1 MVVMNDRSSAP
12 LADYLAALAAPTP
25 APGGG
30 SAAAICAAAAAALVA
45 MVAGLSLD
53 RDPNGADA
61 ARQRAA
67 IATATA
73 ARTKLTTLANDD
85 EVAYGAFIA
94 ALRLPKGDD
103 AARAARS
110 DALSRAA
117 LTAAQVPLRVIEACA
132 DVAEAASSLANR
144 TIAAAAASA
153 SRERKSGSSPTPRSA
168 LAVREMNLRRVS
180 SSERESGVFMRG
192 IIKTEASRAPV
203 EHRACHEGCTPI
215 ARAPTR

>member
-1 MVVMNDRSSAP
+1 MVVMNGRSSAP

-73 ARTKLTTLANDD
+73 ARTNLTALANDD

-94 ALRLPKGDD
+94 ALRLPKSTD
-103 AARAARS
+103 AERATRS
-110 DALSRAA
+110 DALSHAA

-132 DVAEAASSLANR
+132 DVAESASSLTNR
-144 TIAAAAASA
+144 TIAAAASDLEAAIRLSGAAAHISA
-153 SRERKSGSSPTPRSA
+153 ENVEANLPYVESADERVRIANACAAALNRVDRVA
-168 LAVREMNLRRVS
+168 LADR
-180 SSERESGVFMRG
+180 
-192 IIKTEASRAPV
+192 
-203 EHRACHEGCTPI
+203 
-215 ARAPTR
+215 

>member
-1 MVVMNDRSSAP
+1 MVEMNDRSSVP

-30 SAAAICAAAAAALVA
+30 SAAAICAAAAAALVE
-45 MVAGLSLD
+45 MVAGLSLE

-61 ARQRAA
+61 VRQRAA
-67 IATATA
+67 IATASA
-73 ARTKLTTLANDD
+73 ARTHLAMLANDD
-85 EVAYGAFIA
+85 EAAYGAFIA

-117 LTAAQVPLRVIEACA
+117 LIAAQVPLRVIQACA

-144 TIAAAAASA
+144 TVAAAASDLEAALRLSA
-153 SRERKSGSSPTPRSA
+153 SAARISAENVEANLPYVESADERVGIANACAAALTRVDRVA
-168 LAVREMNLRRVS
+168 LADR
-180 SSERESGVFMRG
+180 
-192 IIKTEASRAPV
+192 
-203 EHRACHEGCTPI
+203 
-215 ARAPTR
+215 

>member
-1 MVVMNDRSSAP
+1 MVVMNDRGSAP
-12 LADYLAALAAPTP
+12 LADYLAALAAPTA

-30 SAAAICAAAAAALVA
+30 SAAAICAAAAAALVG

-53 RDPNGADA
+53 RDPNGADV

-73 ARTKLTTLANDD
+73 ARTKLTALANDD

-94 ALRLPKGDD
+94 ALRLPKDDD

-144 TIAAAAASA
+144 TIAAAASDLEAALRLSGAAAHISA
-153 SRERKSGSSPTPRSA
+153 ENVEANLPYVESADERVRIANACAAALTRVDRVA
-168 LAVREMNLRRVS
+168 LADR
-180 SSERESGVFMRG
+180 
-192 IIKTEASRAPV
+192 
-203 EHRACHEGCTPI
+203 
-215 ARAPTR
+215 